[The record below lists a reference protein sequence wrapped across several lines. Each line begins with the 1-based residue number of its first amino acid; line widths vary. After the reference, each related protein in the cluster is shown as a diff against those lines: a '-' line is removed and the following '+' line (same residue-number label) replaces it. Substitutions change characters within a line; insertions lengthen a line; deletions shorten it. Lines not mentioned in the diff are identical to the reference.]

1 MPSSKNQHVKKGYPC
16 VYLDEVYLEKV
27 YFIMA
32 MQSFNDRV
40 AQDFFVA
47 GVLKKGTGWSS
58 LMKIVK
64 RKLDILH
71 YAAELD
77 DLRAPPG
84 NRLELLKGDL
94 KGFHSIRI
102 NDQWRIVFRWYES
115 GPHDVRTIDY
125 H

>member
-1 MPSSKNQHVKKGYPC
+1 MV
-16 VYLDEVYLEKV
+16 
-27 YFIMA
+27 I
-32 MQSFNDRV
+32 QSFNDRV
-40 AQDFFVA
+40 AKSFFVS
-47 GVLKKGTGWSS
+47 GTIKKGAGWSS
-58 LMKIVK
+58 IARIVK

-77 DLRAPPG
+77 DVKAPPG

-102 NDQWRIVFRWYES
+102 NDQWRIVFRWSES
-115 GPHDVRTIDY
+115 GPHEVQITDY